1 SSLSFHRPRA
11 HRHLHSFPTRR
22 SSDLSPLLYIFL
34 ALPPLFTL
42 ITLFVGI
49 GEMTFWFNSRF
60 LILLAPL
67 LILLSS
73 TFIDRIWRKYGSFY
87 STRDEDQTAKPISSM
102 IPSLVVASLFI
113 YFLAVSVFGEV
124 VTYLDA
130 KNGFVFQPNPYSVQ
144 TGEALKSIYDG
155 EGKIMMLTGSAQEH
169 RIMVFSG
176 IPLVQFD
183 EIIE

>member
-73 TFIDRIWRKYGSFY
+73 TFIDRIWRKYGRDRK
-87 STRDEDQTAKPISSM
+87 STRLNSSHVKIS
-102 IPSLVVASLFI
+102 
-113 YFLAVSVFGEV
+113 YAVFC
-124 VTYLDA
+124 
-130 KNGFVFQPNPYSVQ
+130 
-144 TGEALKSIYDG
+144 LK
-155 EGKIMMLTGSAQEH
+155 KK
-169 RIMVFSG
+169 
-176 IPLVQFD
+176 
-183 EIIE
+183 